1 MSSTE
6 EILIADSRIVKTI
19 QQLRKSKNNYN
30 QKEIE
35 RSNDQEIKMTKTD
48 KSNKQFERKENQK
61 YHSNKVN
68 IKIFEQSGNDKSKI
82 LIDKE
87 KNDYQKKITSKES
100 IDKYKQMC
108 ILIIKQDEEI
118 RQILDEL
125 KIKELEEMNKLIDDY
140 MFNDSIFQLRLEM
153 FLIQK
158 NGNTKALKSMFF
170 KNEIFQVLKLKRVDS
185 QYNGLIRRVSKGIED
200 IEEKIKGFS
209 L

>member
-1 MSSTE
+1 
-6 EILIADSRIVKTI
+6 
-19 QQLRKSKNNYN
+19 
-30 QKEIE
+30 
-35 RSNDQEIKMTKTD
+35 
-48 KSNKQFERKENQK
+48 
-61 YHSNKVN
+61 
-68 IKIFEQSGNDKSKI
+68 
-82 LIDKE
+82 
-87 KNDYQKKITSKES
+87 
-100 IDKYKQMC
+100 MC